1 MKRIK
6 LSDEQREK
14 ASQILKLFKNDYEKF
29 SKNRTATYEFTKTVG
44 VKVCPY
50 CNINFISTVFSDDEK
65 PKGVLRPDIDHFFCK
80 SEYPELQLC
89 LFNLI
94 PSCSPCNQRL
104 KRDADFMVE
113 PHIHPYFHDFDS
125 IIQFRV
131 RLKESANYF
140 DESNIEIEFVPQA
153 SVSKHLVSRAK
164 NNIKTFRLKER
175 YKLHADQAVDLFKK
189 AKYYWKAKKEEINRL
204 LAGKSRN
211 ASDLLPA
218 VSLDRVLFPEKDCD
232 INQVSLGKLK
242 KDIIIRYCL

>member
-6 LSDEQREK
+6 LSDEQIKR
-14 ASQILKLFKNDYEKF
+14 ASKILDDFENYKQF
-29 SKNRTATYEFTKTVG
+29 SKDKNAAYEFTKTVG

-50 CNINFISTVFSDDEK
+50 CNINYISTVFSDDEK
-65 PKGVLRPDIDHFFCK
+65 PKGVLRPDIDHYFCK
-80 SEYPELQLC
+80 SPHSEFQLC
-89 LFNLI
+89 LYNLI
-94 PSCSPCNQRL
+94 PSCISCNERL
-104 KRDADFMVE
+104 KKNVDFMKI

-125 IIQFRV
+125 IMKFCV
-131 RLKESANYF
+131 KLKETADYF
-140 DESNIEIEFVPQA
+140 DETNIEIDFVPQKSA
-153 SVSKHLVSRAK
+153 SKPLVSRAK
-164 NNIKTFRLKER
+164 NNIETFKLKER
-175 YKLHADQAVDLFKK
+175 YQLHADQAVDLFKK